1 MLSVSEW
8 FRFKLMRGV
17 SVKHNFDEQKTGRE
31 FDLALHR
38 VVHAMYAL
46 ELVLE
51 KYQGDEDIICDGYPF
66 ELSFDE
72 QVAEVGA
79 WCRLVN
85 EKVGK

>member
-1 MLSVSEW
+1 M
-8 FRFKLMRGV
+8 
-17 SVKHNFDEQKTGRE
+17 KHTFDEQKTGRE
-31 FDLALHR
+31 FDLALR
-38 VVHAMYAL
+38 EVVKAMYAL

-66 ELSFDE
+66 QLSYDE

-79 WCRLVN
+79 WCRLVS

>member
-31 FDLALHR
+31 FVLALR
-38 VVHAMYAL
+38 EVVGAMYAL

-51 KYQGDEDIICDGYPF
+51 KYQGDEEIICDGYPF
-66 ELSFDE
+66 QWSFDE
-72 QVAEVGA
+72 QVAEVQR
-79 WCRLVN
+79 WWELVAD
-85 EKVGK
+85 KVGK